1 MIFKRAISM
10 DAQMQIICH
19 FTAWFHDS
27 KCSESRVLWPAEWKR
42 EGVSGIWLEVTKGTL
57 KGQKKK
63 IYQKKCF
70 ELNRRNP
77 LAYGSRCKIIN
88 LGGQMCCHWLSLQSF
103 GGCCVTV
110 AEGRW
115 SAFYRLSAAGL
126 IMRVLMQTEAM
137 WTLFISLALTKSLL
151 VSPLLILPPALPP
164 PLPSVHLLPPF
175 LLQRMRGIRSILSL
189 SLHPLPVVFL
199 PPPNARRFPTS
210 FVLLDSFSL
219 SAYSTQSKWSHSRS
233 CISVR
238 PVSPCVCS
246 EC

>member
-1 MIFKRAISM
+1 MLKCKLSAILQPDSM
-10 DAQMQIICH
+10 TRNALNHEFCDLLNGKEKASQ
-19 FTAWFHDS
+19 AS
-27 KCSESRVLWPAEWKR
+27 GWK
-42 EGVSGIWLEVTKGTL
+42 SL
-57 KGQKKK
+57 KAPWKAKKK
-63 IYQKKCF
+63 IYKKKCF

-151 VSPLLILPPALPP
+151 VSPLLILPPAPPP